1 MPLYLRPE
9 IRPSAASSMEELSE
23 EGSCSEVSVV
33 DVYDIASEIG
43 KECEKLIDSHGAD
56 SITNLMPKVINAL
69 ELLENL
75 ATKNERENT
84 TVQELRAKIA
94 QLESDK
100 IGKAEDR
107 QRFEKVNMK
116 FFFFSIIHSRILLRA
131 VERDLDSEP
140 AIRLYLYVFGQL
152 Y

>member
-1 MPLYLRPE
+1 MPFCLR
-9 IRPSAASSMEELSE
+9 SNATCKMEEYSVA
-23 EGSCSEVSVV
+23 SDVSVV

-43 KECEKLIDSHGAD
+43 KECEKLIDLFGVESV
-56 SITNLMPKVINAL
+56 TNLMPKVINAL

-84 TVQELRAKIA
+84 MVQELSTKIS

-107 QRFEKVNMK
+107 QRFEKVTVSLNT
-116 FFFFSIIHSRILLRA
+116 FIISINYIIVS
-131 VERDLDSEP
+131 
-140 AIRLYLYVFGQL
+140 
-152 Y
+152 

>member
-1 MPLYLRPE
+1 MD
-9 IRPSAASSMEELSE
+9 EEMSE
-23 EGSCSEVSVV
+23 SSEVSVV

-43 KECEKLIDSHGAD
+43 KECEKLIDSCGAD

-84 TVQELRAKIA
+84 LVQELRAKIA
-94 QLESDK
+94 QLETDK

-107 QRFEKVNMK
+107 QRFEKVHLTYTHAAVCGIFRFLN
-116 FFFFSIIHSRILLRA
+116 FS
-131 VERDLDSEP
+131 
-140 AIRLYLYVFGQL
+140 
-152 Y
+152 

>member
-1 MPLYLRPE
+1 MPLYYLRVDQQQR
-9 IRPSAASSMEELSE
+9 RPTAAMEEFNE
-23 EGSCSEVSVV
+23 TSEVSVV

-43 KECEKLIDSHGAD
+43 KECEKLIDSYGAD

-69 ELLENL
+69 ELLESF

-84 TVQELRAKIA
+84 MVQELRTKIS

-107 QRFEKVNMK
+107 QRFEKVVIM
-116 FFFFSIIHSRILLRA
+116 
-131 VERDLDSEP
+131 
-140 AIRLYLYVFGQL
+140 RLYLYNNDNIGTKNFEI
-152 Y
+152 

>member
-1 MPLYLRPE
+1 
-9 IRPSAASSMEELSE
+9 MEEYSVT
-23 EGSCSEVSVV
+23 SDVSVV

-43 KECEKLIDSHGAD
+43 KECEKLIDLFGVESV
-56 SITNLMPKVINAL
+56 TNLMPKVINAL

-84 TVQELRAKIA
+84 MVQELSTKVS

-107 QRFEKVNMK
+107 QRFEKVADSYNLYTIMSQCNITFDLFIDK
-116 FFFFSIIHSRILLRA
+116 LDIIFMDMI
-131 VERDLDSEP
+131 
-140 AIRLYLYVFGQL
+140 F
-152 Y
+152 

>member
-1 MPLYLRPE
+1 
-9 IRPSAASSMEELSE
+9 MEEYSVA
-23 EGSCSEVSVV
+23 SDVSVV

-43 KECEKLIDSHGAD
+43 KECEKLIDLFGVESV
-56 SITNLMPKVINAL
+56 TNLMPKVINAL

-84 TVQELRAKIA
+84 TVQELSAKIS

-107 QRFEKVNMK
+107 QRFEKVN
-116 FFFFSIIHSRILLRA
+116 SLIYS
-131 VERDLDSEP
+131 ERKCL
-140 AIRLYLYVFGQL
+140 IFYIMRK
-152 Y
+152 